1 MQTATDSQPKKS
13 SSPKRRLSKSAETIL
28 RLTSNAWWP
37 FDRVD
42 GKLLEKLHR
51 ENITQTQGEALL

>member
-1 MQTATDSQPKKS
+1 MDTDLQLKKS
-13 SSPKRRLSKSAETIL
+13 SSPKRRWSKNAEIIL
-28 RLTSNAWWP
+28 RLTSNEWWP

-51 ENITQTQGEALL
+51 EKIKQQQEPALL

>member
-1 MQTATDSQPKKS
+1 MDTDSQPKKS
-13 SSPKRRLSKSAETIL
+13 SSRKKRLNKNAETIL

-51 ENITQTQGEALL
+51 EKTKKIEEPALW

>member
-1 MQTATDSQPKKS
+1 MDTDSQPKKS
-13 SSPKRRLSKSAETIL
+13 SSPKRRWNKNAETIL
-28 RLTSNAWWP
+28 RLTSNEWWP

-51 ENITQTQGEALL
+51 EKIKQQQEPALL

>member
-1 MQTATDSQPKKS
+1 MKK
-13 SSPKRRLSKSAETIL
+13 PTKAEIE
-28 RLTSNAWWP
+28 RAVRENRWWP

-51 ENITQTQGEALL
+51 EKTKPRKEEVEDALL

>member
-1 MQTATDSQPKKS
+1 MDTDSQPKKS
-13 SSPKRRLSKSAETIL
+13 SSQKNRLNKNAETIL

-51 ENITQTQGEALL
+51 EKIKRTEEPALL